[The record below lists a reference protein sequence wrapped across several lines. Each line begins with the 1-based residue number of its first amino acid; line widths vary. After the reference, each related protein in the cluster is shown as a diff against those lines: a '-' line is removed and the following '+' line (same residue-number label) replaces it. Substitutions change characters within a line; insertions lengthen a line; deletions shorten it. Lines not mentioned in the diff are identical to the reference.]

1 MNRKE
6 RRAALKQ
13 KSSTPRAV
21 ADGAPKSIAQMF
33 EDAVRLQHEHKLDD
47 AVAAYKRVLQFE
59 PDHAEA
65 CNNLGV
71 VLMAQSKR
79 AEASAYFAR
88 SLALVPQLT
97 DQFAAICHTMVSI
110 APSLNDAMRRA
121 VASWPKR
128 LSIDELFD
136 RSDFNAVTTDPLLLH
151 VLRST
156 PVREVALERLLTS
169 LRGAIVNH
177 VLNGEAEN
185 DSLLT
190 FCCALAEQCFINE
203 YIFDVT
209 DVETTQLDRLKV
221 SFAKKLEAAAAPPP
235 LMLAVIAMYEPL
247 HESAWAQRLL
257 DQTWPSA
264 VAAVVTQ
271 QVQDVFQERALRSQI
286 PRLTPINDEVSQVV
300 RQQYEENPYPR
311 WVDVATN
318 IEAVSLDQHLRDL
331 FQTAAFT
338 PLGKTDFE
346 MLVAG
351 CGTGR
356 HCMWIAQR
364 FQGSQLLAV
373 DLSLSSLCFAKR
385 KTPPALADRI
395 TYAQADILKLPA
407 IGRTFDAI
415 DASGV
420 LHHMAEP
427 FEAWRL
433 LLKLLQP
440 EGFMHVCLY
449 SELGRQDVVAA
460 RTWIAERELEPSPAN
475 IRRCRQDLL
484 ETPLRSLTRF
494 NDYFG
499 MSECRD
505 LLFHVQEHRTTIPAI
520 KAFLAENKLR
530 FLGFAFDHNGLQK
543 YQTLFADN
551 RWSMTDLDRWHEVET
566 KYPDTFSG
574 MYQLWA
580 QKI

>member
-13 KSSTPRAV
+13 KPSAARAV
-21 ADGAPKSIAQMF
+21 GGAASTNVTQVF
-33 EDAVRLQHEHKLDD
+33 QDALRLQHEHKLDD
-47 AVAAYKRVLQFE
+47 AIAAYKRVLE
-59 PDHAEA
+59 LKPDHAEA

-88 SLALVPQLT
+88 SLALIPQLT
-97 DQFAAICHTMVSI
+97 DQFAAICHTMISI
-110 APSLNDAMRRA
+110 VPSLNEAMRRA

-136 RSDFNAVTTDPLLLH
+136 RSDFNTVTTDPLLLH

-169 LRGAIVNH
+169 LRMSLLKE
-177 VLNGEAEN
+177 VLSGGAEN
-185 DSLLT
+185 DSLLA

-203 YIFDVT
+203 YVFDVT
-209 DVETTQLDRLKV
+209 DGETALLDQLKSSL
-221 SFAKKLEAAAAPPP
+221 AKKPSP
-235 LMLAVIAMYEPL
+235 LMLAVFALYEPL
-247 HESAWAQRLL
+247 HESAWVQGLL
-257 DQTWPSA
+257 DQTWPPA
-264 VAAVVTQ
+264 VTAVITQ
-271 QVQDVFQERALRSQI
+271 QVQEVFQERTLRSQI
-286 PRLTPINDEVSQVV
+286 PRLTPISDKVSQAV

-338 PLGKTDFE
+338 PLGKTDFK

-356 HCMWIAQR
+356 HCTWIVQR
-364 FQGSQLLAV
+364 FLGSQLLAV

-385 KTPPALADRI
+385 KTPPAFADRI

-407 IGRTFDAI
+407 IGLTFDAI

-433 LLKLLQP
+433 LLKLLRP

-460 RTWIAERELEPSPAN
+460 RTWITERGLEPSPAN

-484 ETPLRSLTRF
+484 EMPLRSLTRF
-494 NDYFG
+494 NDYFS

-520 KAFLAENKLR
+520 KTFLTENKLR
-530 FLGFAFDHNGLQK
+530 FLGFAFDQNGLKK
-543 YQTLFADN
+543 YRTLFVEN
-551 RWSMTDLDRWHEVET
+551 HWSMTDLDRWHDVET
-566 KYPDTFSG
+566 KFPDTFSG
-574 MYQLWA
+574 MYQLWV